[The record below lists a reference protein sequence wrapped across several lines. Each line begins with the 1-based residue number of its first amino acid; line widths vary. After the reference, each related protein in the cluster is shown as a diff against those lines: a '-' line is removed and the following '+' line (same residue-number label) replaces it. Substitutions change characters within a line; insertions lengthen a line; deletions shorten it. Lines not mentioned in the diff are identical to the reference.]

1 MQQPL
6 LAGYSILV
14 VEGELFIVAACRLS
28 CRVPEPRFTGRWASA
43 KLCSMPATPVAKI
56 MTDRPIKL
64 DQHRGIAA
72 QKATEIRRLLAE
84 VEDNEKALRQ
94 RQEELETQL
103 LAIPAASWSEAA
115 EKARYLLGI
124 FAATSIAQDPRRQK
138 LIANVLED
146 FERLSRPK
154 ERGSTNRQR
163 SPGVH
168 RTPRLWRIRA
178 SPGGPQLSGCASR
191 SGTNAPCWADPGNV
205 RLGRRSDR
213 DTISVVFLSGTDC
226 CHQPFLSQT
235 GPPRSV
241 RCPQGY

>member
-1 MQQPL
+1 
-6 LAGYSILV
+6 
-14 VEGELFIVAACRLS
+14 
-28 CRVPEPRFTGRWASA
+28 
-43 KLCSMPATPVAKI
+43 

-64 DQHRGIAA
+64 DRHRGMAA

-146 FERLSRPK
+146 FERLSRAEGEGK
-154 ERGSTNRQR
+154 HE
-163 SPGVH
+163 
-168 RTPRLWRIRA
+168 
-178 SPGGPQLSGCASR
+178 
-191 SGTNAPCWADPGNV
+191 
-205 RLGRRSDR
+205 
-213 DTISVVFLSGTDC
+213 
-226 CHQPFLSQT
+226 
-235 GPPRSV
+235 
-241 RCPQGY
+241 

>member
-1 MQQPL
+1 
-6 LAGYSILV
+6 
-14 VEGELFIVAACRLS
+14 
-28 CRVPEPRFTGRWASA
+28 
-43 KLCSMPATPVAKI
+43 

-64 DQHRGIAA
+64 DQHRGMAA

-146 FERLSRPK
+146 FERLSRAEGEGK
-154 ERGSTNRQR
+154 HE
-163 SPGVH
+163 
-168 RTPRLWRIRA
+168 
-178 SPGGPQLSGCASR
+178 
-191 SGTNAPCWADPGNV
+191 
-205 RLGRRSDR
+205 
-213 DTISVVFLSGTDC
+213 
-226 CHQPFLSQT
+226 
-235 GPPRSV
+235 
-241 RCPQGY
+241 